1 MKPENIEEQKALQK
15 KSAARGALL
24 FAVIQVASAA
34 CFGALC
40 LIPDLPKWGF
50 VLFAVLAVGFLA
62 TLIPVRLVLR
72 ARFKEI
78 EGGELDAAGQ
88 Y

>member
-1 MKPENIEEQKALQK
+1 MKPESIEERRAQRK
-15 KSAARGALL
+15 KSAVRGALL
-24 FAVIQVASAA
+24 FAVIQLASAA

-40 LIPDLPKWGF
+40 FIPELPKWVL
-50 VLFAVLAVGFLA
+50 VLFAVLAVVCLA
-62 TLIPVRLVLR
+62 MLIPVLLVLR
-72 ARFKEI
+72 MRFKEI